1 MIRSVPISKTQATNM
16 EIMPMKKLK
25 IKYGELTVE
34 LGEMSWWAWG
44 MFLCAGVLVALGVAH
59 IWG

>member
-1 MIRSVPISKTQATNM
+1 
-16 EIMPMKKLK
+16 MKKLK